1 MDWECLTD
9 VVSTEFLK
17 FAIASPA
24 SSSADL
30 HGQPTGC
37 EVRDRAYALADA
49 ALCTAAAQRG
59 QSVSAVVRY
68 IKAVLACASI

>member
-30 HGQPTGC
+30 HGQPHGC
-37 EVRDRAYALADA
+37 EVCHSAYAWPLQMCAQLQPIVDR
-49 ALCTAAAQRG
+49 LCAQ
-59 QSVSAVVRY
+59 A
-68 IKAVLACASI
+68 